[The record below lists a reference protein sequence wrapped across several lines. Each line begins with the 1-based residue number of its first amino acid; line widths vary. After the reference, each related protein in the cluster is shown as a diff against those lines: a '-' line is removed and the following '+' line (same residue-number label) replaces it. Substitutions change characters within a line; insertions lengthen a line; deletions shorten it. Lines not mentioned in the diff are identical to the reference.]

1 MYRRP
6 SSSAGFAVAPYDEHA
21 LDCRL
26 LPVLIATLS
35 LCVSIAIVLTTVT
48 ARAAQLF

>member
-1 MYRRP
+1 MFKRP
-6 SSSAGFAVAPYDEHA
+6 PLSAGFAVASHDERA
-21 LDCRL
+21 LDHDL
-26 LPVLIATLS
+26 LPVLILTIS

>member
-1 MYRRP
+1 MFRRP
-6 SSSAGFAVAPYDEHA
+6 SSSAGFAVAPYDQRA
-21 LDCRL
+21 VDYGL

-48 ARAAQLF
+48 GRAAQLF

>member
-1 MYRRP
+1 MFKRTLP
-6 SSSAGFAVAPYDEHA
+6 SAGFAVAPHDGRT
-21 LDCRL
+21 LDHGL
-26 LPVLIATLS
+26 LLLIATIS

>member
-6 SSSAGFAVAPYDEHA
+6 PPSAGFAVAPHDTRA
-21 LDCRL
+21 LDYAI
-26 LPVLIATLS
+26 LPFLIATLS
-35 LCVSIAIVLTTVT
+35 LCVSIAIVLSTVT

>member
-1 MYRRP
+1 MSRR
-6 SSSAGFAVAPYDEHA
+6 SSSTAGFAVAPHDERA
-21 LDCRL
+21 LDYRL

-48 ARAAQLF
+48 SRAAQLF

>member
-1 MYRRP
+1 MFKRP
-6 SSSAGFAVAPYDEHA
+6 PSSAGFAVAPPDEHA
-21 LDCRL
+21 LDHGI
-26 LPVLIATLS
+26 LPALIATLA